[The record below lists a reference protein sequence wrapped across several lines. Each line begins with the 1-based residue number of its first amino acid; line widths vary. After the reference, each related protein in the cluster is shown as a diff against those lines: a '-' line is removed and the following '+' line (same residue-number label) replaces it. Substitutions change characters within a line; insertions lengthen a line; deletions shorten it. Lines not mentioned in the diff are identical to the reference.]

1 MSADFVEPLND
12 LVGSR
17 FYAVEFILDYLRL
30 QFDGPQ
36 GLEHHE
42 ITVEVDPR
50 IRVSDQWFE
59 WGKPGFRDALCDQ
72 FGAIVH
78 QARTDIEG
86 EQILIEFD
94 NGALISIPLRI
105 ENFVGPEAADYAH
118 SIGQERPVGALW
130 RTDWKDDW
138 QRLYTAKQ

>member
-1 MSADFVEPLND
+1 MSVDVAEPLNN
-12 LVGSR
+12 LAGSR

-50 IRVSDQWFE
+50 IRIDDVWFE
-59 WGKPGFRDALCDQ
+59 WGQSGFRDSLCDQ
-72 FGAIVH
+72 FGSVVR
-78 QARTDIEG
+78 QARTDIDG

-94 NGALISIPLRI
+94 TGALISIPLGA
-105 ENFVGPEAADYAH
+105 EYFTGPEAADYVH
-118 SIGQERPVGALW
+118 GKGRERLGGALW
-130 RTDWKDDW
+130 TTDWKNDW
-138 QRLYTAKQ
+138 KRLYTANQ